1 MNILFNNKNRSG
13 AFWGT
18 IIGTSLGVVLSSRI
32 SPLSKKRVMKTARKV
47 RTNLK
52 DGMNNL
58 WR

>member
-1 MNILFNNKNRSG
+1 MFNNKNRSG

-32 SPLSKKRVMKTARKV
+32 SPLNKKRVMKTARKV